1 MEAYFDEVLA
11 RIEKNKQLRESGKQ
25 VCIPYPF
32 KRLTNVLPGIE
43 KGQHIGLTAGTGVAK
58 SKLSRFLFI
67 YSVYEYIKENPEC
80 GIKPVIFYF
89 ILENSLQEVMD
100 EMICHRLK
108 KAYKIDIDSKILNS
122 KKAILSNEVL
132 AKIIESREY
141 FKDLGNYLHIIHNV
155 HNPFGIYKEVRAY
168 MRDNGT
174 VHTEKKPNEQGE
186 LVDIPVRY
194 EPNDLET
201 HVIVL
206 VDNLN
211 NIQKEKNHE
220 SKWVAMKDW
229 TANYARMNLCKFY
242 NCTVI
247 TIQQQDLDS
256 QKLTFSSYQG
266 EAIKGKVVPS
276 VATLAENKTTSQ
288 DFHLIFGIFHPRLY
302 KFDTDLGYDLDLLE
316 DSYRNLS
323 ILKSND
329 TGSGFELGLY
339 FNGASETFIELP
351 HPKLEAR
358 ALNEFYENFRKKYN
372 K

>member
-1 MEAYFDEVLA
+1 MEQYFDDMLA
-11 RIEKNKQLRESGKQ
+11 RVEKNIELRDSGKQ

-32 KRLTNVLPGIE
+32 ERLTNVLPGIE

-67 YSVYEYIKENPEC
+67 YSVYEYIQANPDC

-89 ILENSLQEVMD
+89 ILENSIQEVMD
-100 EMICHRLK
+100 EMVCHRLK
-108 KAYKIDIDSKILNS
+108 KAYKIDVDSKVLNS
-122 KKAILSNEVL
+122 KKIILSKDILEKVR
-132 AKIIESREY
+132 ECREY
-141 FKDLGNYLHIIHNV
+141 FRDLGKMLHIIHNV
-155 HNPFGIYKEVRAY
+155 HNPYGIYKEVRAF
-168 MRDNGT
+168 MRENGT
-174 VHTEKKPNEQGE
+174 VHEETKTNEEGKPVQ
-186 LVDIPVRY
+186 IPVSY
-194 EPNDLET
+194 TPNDPEI

-220 SKWVAMKDW
+220 NKWAAMKDW

-242 NCTVI
+242 NCTVV

-256 QKLTFSSYQG
+256 QKLTYSSYAG

-302 KFDTDLGYDLDLLE
+302 KFDEDLGYNLDLLE
-316 DSYRNLS
+316 DNYRNLS

-351 HPKLEAR
+351 NPKTQAKE
-358 ALNEFYENFRKKYN
+358 LNQFYENFKAKYH

>member
-1 MEAYFDEVLA
+1 MEQYFDEMLT
-11 RIEKNKQLRESGKQ
+11 RIKKNKDLRESGKQ

-32 KRLTNVLPGIE
+32 ERLTNVLPGIE

-58 SKLSRFLFI
+58 SKLTRFLFI
-67 YSVYEYIKENPEC
+67 YSVYEYIQENPNC

-89 ILENSLQEVMD
+89 ILENSIQEVVD
-100 EMICHRLK
+100 EMVCHRLK
-108 KAYKIDIDSKILNS
+108 KAYRLDIDSKLLNS
-122 KKAILSNEVL
+122 KKAILSADVIE
-132 AKIIESREY
+132 KIEESRLY
-141 FKDLGNYLHIIHNV
+141 FKDLGKYLKVIHNV
-155 HNPFGIYKEVRAY
+155 HNPYGIYKEVRTY
-168 MRDNGT
+168 MREHGE
-174 VHTEKKPNEQGE
+174 VHEEETTDENNKVVK
-186 LVDIPVRY
+186 IPKSY
-194 EPNDLET
+194 TPNDSET
-201 HVIVL
+201 HVIVI

-220 SKWVAMKDW
+220 NKWAAMKDW

-242 NCTVI
+242 NCTVV

-256 QKLTFSSYQG
+256 QKLTFSTYAG

-302 KFDTDLGYDLDLLE
+302 KFDSDLGYDLDLLE

-351 HPKLEAR
+351 HPKTNAK
-358 ALNEFYENFRKKYN
+358 ALIEFYDNFRQKYN